1 MIWAILALVGVPLW
15 LCAVA
20 ISVLVL
26 RNRRLRKQPGSM
38 PVRIRVAGKGRWHPG
53 HGFWVHDVF
62 AFRGSPAAWNESLV
76 QVGRVAAAQ
85 PATEEQKKGL
95 HRLGDHP
102 VVANF
107 ELVPKGSLQLAAH
120 AEHASLLLG
129 PFGTVAAVSEEEDG
143 VAAARP
149 HVATTT

>member
-26 RNRRLRKQPGSM
+26 RNRKLRKRPGSI

-62 AFRGSPAAWNESLV
+62 AFRGSPAAWKESLV
-76 QVGRVAAAQ
+76 QVGRVAVQ
-85 PATEEQKKGL
+85 PASKEQQKGL
-95 HRLGDHP
+95 HRLGDNP

-107 ELVPKGSLQLAAH
+107 ELVPKGALQLAAH
-120 AEHASLLLG
+120 AEDASLLFG
-129 PFGTVAAVSEEEDG
+129 PFGGVAAVAEQER
-143 VAAARP
+143 VAAAEP
-149 HVATTT
+149 HVAKL

>member
-15 LCAVA
+15 LCAMA

-26 RNRRLRKQPGSM
+26 RNRKLRRQPGSM

-62 AFRGSPAAWNESLV
+62 AFRGSPAAWKEGLV
-76 QVGRVAAAQ
+76 QVGSVAVQQ
-85 PATEEQKKGL
+85 PASEQQKKGL
-95 HRLGDHP
+95 HRLGDNP

-120 AEHASLLLG
+120 AEHATLLLG
-129 PFGTVAAVSEEEDG
+129 PFAKVVAVAEQEG
-143 VAAARP
+143 LAAAEP
-149 HVATTT
+149 HVAEL

>member
-20 ISVLVL
+20 ITVLVL
-26 RNRRLRKQPGSM
+26 RNRKLRKRPGSL

-53 HGFWVHDVF
+53 HGLWVHDVF
-62 AFRGSPAAWNESLV
+62 AFRGSPAAWKESLV
-76 QVGRVAAAQ
+76 QVGSVAAAQ
-85 PATEEQKKGL
+85 PATEEQEKGL

-107 ELVPKGSLQLAAH
+107 ELVPNGSLQLAAH

-129 PFGTVAAVSEEEDG
+129 PFGGVAAVPQQEG
-143 VAAARP
+143 VAAAEP
-149 HVATTT
+149 HAVKL

>member
-1 MIWAILALVGVPLW
+1 MIWAILALIGVPLW
-15 LCAVA
+15 LCATA

-26 RNRRLRKQPGSM
+26 RNRKLRKRPGSM

-62 AFRGSPAAWNESLV
+62 AFRGSPAAWKESLV
-76 QVGRVAAAQ
+76 QVGSVAAAQ
-85 PATEEQKKGL
+85 LATEEQKKGL
-95 HRLGDHP
+95 RRLGDHP

-120 AEHASLLLG
+120 AGHASLLLG
-129 PFGTVAAVSEEEDG
+129 PFGTVAAVSEEEEG